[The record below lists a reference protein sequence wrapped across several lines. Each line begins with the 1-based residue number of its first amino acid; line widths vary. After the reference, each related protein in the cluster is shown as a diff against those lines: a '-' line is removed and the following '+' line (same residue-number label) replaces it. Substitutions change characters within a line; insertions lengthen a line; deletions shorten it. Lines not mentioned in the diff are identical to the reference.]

1 LDLVKVRIQ
10 TGGGG
15 GAGTF
20 SILQSTFAR
29 EGVAG
34 LYRGVS
40 APIVAIAP
48 VFAVCFWGYDI
59 GQRVVRSIS
68 SNANSSPTEPLTITE
83 LSVAGAL
90 SAIPTTVIMAP
101 SERIK
106 CLLQVQANEI
116 ANGGVAKYSSMRDC
130 AVQVYKEGGLRSI
143 FKGSFATLLRD
154 VPGSAAYF
162 GVYEWMK
169 REIIKM
175 QGTESGQLSPIAVLT
190 AGGLA
195 GMANWIVSIPP
206 DVLKSRFQT
215 SAPGRYN
222 GLYDVFKD
230 LVREEGYSG
239 LFRGLRPALIRAFPA
254 NAACFF
260 GMELSRSL
268 LTFMD

>member
-1 LDLVKVRIQ
+1 
-10 TGGGG
+10 
-15 GAGTF
+15 
-20 SILQSTFAR
+20 
-29 EGVAG
+29 
-34 LYRGVS
+34 
-40 APIVAIAP
+40 
-48 VFAVCFWGYDI
+48 
-59 GQRVVRSIS
+59 
-68 SNANSSPTEPLTITE
+68 
-83 LSVAGAL
+83 
-90 SAIPTTVIMAP
+90 
-101 SERIK
+101 
-106 CLLQVQANEI
+106 
-116 ANGGVAKYSSMRDC
+116 
-130 AVQVYKEGGLRSI
+130 
-143 FKGSFATLLRD
+143 
-154 VPGSAAYF
+154 
-162 GVYEWMK
+162 MK

>member
-1 LDLVKVRIQ
+1 MDLVKVRIQ

-29 EGVAG
+29 EGVIG

-68 SNANSSPTEPLTITE
+68 SNANSSPTEPLTITQ

-143 FKGSFATLLRD
+143 FKGSFATVRQRGKML
-154 VPGSAAYF
+154 F
-162 GVYEWMK
+162 GCFHQ
-169 REIIKM
+169 R
-175 QGTESGQLSPIAVLT
+175 
-190 AGGLA
+190 
-195 GMANWIVSIPP
+195 
-206 DVLKSRFQT
+206 
-215 SAPGRYN
+215 
-222 GLYDVFKD
+222 
-230 LVREEGYSG
+230 LV
-239 LFRGLRPALIRAFPA
+239 
-254 NAACFF
+254 
-260 GMELSRSL
+260 ML
-268 LTFMD
+268 LTHCFLIPILFYSYFAMFQGVLRISEFMSG